1 MDKKGSVL
9 AIDAGGTKIHIAVAK
24 NGEIIADTKF
34 PTLPEKGGEQCLA
47 RIIETSQELIKKSN
61 VTIGAIG
68 LASPGVVHP
77 YTKAT
82 EHTWNIPDWDK
93 LPVVNQLQE
102 AFGVSVAI
110 ENDANMAAIAESEY
124 DDHGPSF
131 IFCAIGTGFG
141 SGIVLNNRLWSGKH
155 GGAGEIAR
163 WVMGLEGLN
172 REFNYGHL
180 EYLMSGS
187 GFETRY
193 LELSG
198 EKLTGGE
205 IAVRAHGGDVIAQ
218 QILHDGAIY
227 LGMAAANASTL
238 LDLDAVVLGGGVIVK
253 EPGLWLPQVQAITQK
268 FCLYPPE
275 IKVSKLGDTAVLL
288 GALTEAYR
296 IINGGQGNGSIFK

>member
-1 MDKKGSVL
+1 LDKTGSVL

-24 NGEIIADTKF
+24 DGDIILDTKF
-34 PTLPEKGGEQCLA
+34 PTHPEKGGEQCLT
-47 RIIETSQELIKKSN
+47 RIIETSRDLIKQSN
-61 VTIGAIG
+61 VSIGAIG
-68 LASPGVVHP
+68 LASPGIVHP
-77 YTKAT
+77 HTKAT
-82 EHTWNIPDWDK
+82 EHTWNIPDWDN
-93 LPVVNQLQE
+93 LHVVNHLQE
-102 AFGVSVAI
+102 AFDVPVAI

-124 DDHGPSF
+124 GDHGPSF

-141 SGIVLNNRLWSGKH
+141 SGIVLNNQLWSGKH

-163 WVMGLEGLN
+163 WVMGAEGLN

-198 EKLTGGE
+198 EHLTGGE
-205 IAVRAHGGDVIAQ
+205 IAVRAHEGDAIAQ
-218 QILHDGAIY
+218 QILHDGAVY
-227 LGMAAANASTL
+227 LGIAAANASTL

-253 EPGLWLPQVQAITQK
+253 EPSLWLTQVQALTQK
-268 FCLYPPE
+268 LCLYPPE

-296 IINGGQGNGSIFK
+296 IGNGGQVNGPVFK